1 MNTTDNT
8 SIEID
13 ILYLLKKL
21 WQKKVLI
28 IFSALL
34 FGLVALVFSAFV
46 VNQPTPLQHEFMLP
60 IKQPALIT

>member
-28 IFSALL
+28 VFSALL
-34 FGLVALVFSAFV
+34 FGLVALVFSA
-46 VNQPTPLQHEFMLP
+46 LL
-60 IKQPALIT
+60 